1 MLYPMTHSPPQP
13 YLLRA
18 EALSKRYGRDWVIR
32 ELDFSL
38 AGGEVVALLGPNGAG
53 KTTLLRLLAGLVRP
67 TAGKVSAQAKVGLLA
82 NPPAFYRHL
91 SGEENL
97 AYALR
102 LEDRR
107 VDLGAIHQLLE
118 HVGLPP
124 KKPVLSYSSGMKKRL
139 ALARM
144 QLLRPEV
151 WLLDEPEA
159 ALDAQGRELL
169 GEIVH
174 QARRGGGVVIATHDR
189 TWIAGL
195 ADRQVVLGHTLRGER

>member
-1 MLYPMTHSPPQP
+1 MTDPPS
-13 YLLRA
+13 LLHA
-18 EALSKRYGRDWVIR
+18 EALSKRYGRDWVIQG
-32 ELDFSL
+32 LDFSL
-38 AGGEVVALLGPNGAG
+38 RGGEVVALLGPNGVG

-67 TAGKVSAQAKVGLLA
+67 TLGRVSGRARIGLLA

-102 LEDRR
+102 LEDRTP
-107 VDLGAIHQLLE
+107 DLAAIRRILE
-118 HVGLPP
+118 RVGLPG

-139 ALARM
+139 ALAKL
-144 QLLRPEV
+144 QLLWPQV

-169 GEIVH
+169 GEIVR
-174 QARRGGGVVIATHDR
+174 QARKGGGVVIATHDR
-189 TWIAGL
+189 AWITEL
-195 ADRQVVLGHTLRGER
+195 ADRQVVLGGGV

>member
-1 MLYPMTHSPPQP
+1 MTDPRPD
-13 YLLRA
+13 LLRA
-18 EALSKRYGRDWVIR
+18 EGLSKRYGRDWVIR

-38 AGGEVVALLGPNGAG
+38 ARGEVVALLGPNGVG

-67 TAGKVSAQAKVGLLA
+67 TQGKVSGRAKIGLLA

-102 LEDRR
+102 LEDRTP
-107 VDLGAIHQLLE
+107 DLAAIYQILE
-118 HVGLPP
+118 RVGLPH
-124 KKPVLSYSSGMKKRL
+124 KKTVLSYSSGMKKRL
-139 ALARM
+139 ALAKL
-144 QLLRPEV
+144 QLLAPEV

-169 GEIVH
+169 GEIVQ
-174 QARRGGGVVIATHDR
+174 QARSSGGVVIATHDR
-189 TWIAGL
+189 AWITGL
-195 ADRQVVLGHTLRGER
+195 ADRQVMLGPAPGGAG

>member
-1 MLYPMTHSPPQP
+1 MTDPLPRP
-13 YLLRA
+13 DLLRA

-32 ELDFSL
+32 GLDFSL
-38 AGGEVVALLGPNGAG
+38 AGGEVVALLGPNGVG

-67 TAGKVSAQAKVGLLA
+67 TAGKVSGRATIGLLA

-107 VDLGAIHQLLE
+107 VDLEAIHQLLE
-118 HVGLPP
+118 HIGLPR

-144 QLLRPEV
+144 QLLGPEV

-169 GEIVH
+169 GEIVR
-174 QARRGGGVVIATHDR
+174 QARSSGGVVIATHDR
-189 TWIAGL
+189 AWITGL
-195 ADRQVVLGHTLRGER
+195 ADRQVMLAPGGAG